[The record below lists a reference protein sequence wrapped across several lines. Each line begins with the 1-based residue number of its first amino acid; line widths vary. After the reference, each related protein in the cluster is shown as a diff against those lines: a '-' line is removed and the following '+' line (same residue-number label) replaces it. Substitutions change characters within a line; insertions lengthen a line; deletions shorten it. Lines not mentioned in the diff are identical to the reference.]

1 MKACVHVC
9 EVASVVSSSFAAP
22 WTVAHQAPLSMGVSR
37 QECWSGLPFP
47 PPGDLPNPGMEHMSP
62 MSPALV
68 GVFFTTVPPGR
79 IPVVTYLIK
88 CLLMFVRLMLSCLQV
103 SPGPEPTEM
112 GPVSNIHTPT
122 SRLSMETYT
131 LPYVK
136 YMVAICCVPQ
146 GAQSAA
152 W

>member
-1 MKACVHVC
+1 MFRKKKKIVKACVHVC

-47 PPGDLPNPGMEHMSP
+47 PPGDLPNPGMEHSSP

-79 IPVVTYLIK
+79 IPVITYLIK
-88 CLLMFVRLMLSCLQV
+88 CL
-103 SPGPEPTEM
+103 
-112 GPVSNIHTPT
+112 
-122 SRLSMETYT
+122 
-131 LPYVK
+131 PYVCEA
-136 YMVAICCVPQ
+136 YAVM
-146 GAQSAA
+146 SAGFPRPRA
-152 W
+152 H